1 MFQRQKTGSVLCPSC
16 RQLVGVNDEE
26 CLNCGRKRP
35 GMWGL
40 TGSLRHLLQGDAF
53 VSVLMWACG
62 AIYLATLAADPSG
75 IRFDGLAILAPSN
88 VSVWRFGAS
97 GVAPVFGLHRWWTPL
112 SAGWL
117 HFGLIHIAFNLL
129 SLRSLGPIVGH
140 LYGPS
145 RTVVIYVA
153 SSLSGFLV
161 SSVAGYVFW
170 DAPWPIGGGRSTA
183 GASAS
188 VFGLIG
194 AVLYYGRRAGSS
206 PAREQA
212 KQWIVSG
219 LLFGFLLQ
227 GIDNWAH
234 LGGLA
239 GGYLASMWLDPLQEE
254 RGNHAVL
261 AIVALALSLGSVIL
275 SLLVPLPGFLLD

>member
-1 MFQRQKTGSVLCPSC
+1 MV
-16 RQLVGVNDEE
+16 
-26 CLNCGRKRP
+26 
-35 GMWGL
+35 
-40 TGSLRHLLQGDAF
+40 
-53 VSVLMWACG
+53 
-62 AIYLATLAADPSG
+62 
-75 IRFDGLAILAPSN
+75 
-88 VSVWRFGAS
+88 
-97 GVAPVFGLHRWWTPL
+97 
-112 SAGWL
+112 
-117 HFGLIHIAFNLL
+117 
-129 SLRSLGPIVGH
+129 
-140 LYGPS
+140 
-145 RTVVIYVA
+145 

-161 SSVAGYVFW
+161 SSVAGYVLR
-170 DAPWPIGGGRSTA
+170 DYPWPVSGGRWTM